1 MKIGIV
7 TFHRAINYGAVLQA
21 YALEKFIKNGLC
33 CKNVEIIDYQKQ
45 AQKKAYK
52 LFRPNNSLL
61 SIAQNLYTL
70 LNINSLNAKYRKY
83 RSFVEKYID
92 LSSNSYDDT
101 NTELLSKDSTR
112 YSYLISGS
120 DQIWNV
126 RMSDFDESYFL
137 AFNNNAEKIAYAPSL
152 GRLDFTP
159 LEEEYFIRYLKTY
172 NILSVREYQSSEY
185 LKKFYSKEIPVL
197 MDPVFLLS
205 AKEWNEI
212 SIKPNVSE
220 KYILFYSLG
229 NVAGIRKF
237 VKKLSRETGIKV
249 VTILKSLRDVFSG
262 FEKRF
267 DAGPQD
273 FLGLIS
279 NAEYVVT
286 DSFHAVSFSL
296 IYHRKFWAF
305 SSSESAGERGSWT
318 RIPNLL
324 NIAGLENRIL
334 NADNCDSVNI
344 YESIDF
350 KKVDSNLV
358 PQIEKSK
365 LFLRK
370 SLGVIK

>member
-45 AQKKAYK
+45 AQKEAYK

-61 SIAQNLYTL
+61 SIVQNLYTL

-137 AFNNNAEKIAYAPSL
+137 AFNNNAKKIAYAPSL

-172 NILSVREYQSSEY
+172 NILSVREYQSREY
-185 LKKFYSKEIPVL
+185 LKKFYSKEIPVVI
-197 MDPVFLLS
+197 DPVFLIS
-205 AKEWNEI
+205 AQKWDEI
-212 SIKPNVSE
+212 AIKPNISG

-237 VKKLSRETGIKV
+237 VKKLSRVTGIKV

-262 FEKRF
+262 FETRF

-296 IYHRKFWAF
+296 VYHRKFWAF
-305 SSSESAGERGSWT
+305 SPSESAGERGSWT

>member
-1 MKIGIV
+1 M
-7 TFHRAINYGAVLQA
+7 
-21 YALEKFIKNGLC
+21 
-33 CKNVEIIDYQKQ
+33 
-45 AQKKAYK
+45 
-52 LFRPNNSLL
+52 
-61 SIAQNLYTL
+61 
-70 LNINSLNAKYRKY
+70 
-83 RSFVEKYID
+83 
-92 LSSNSYDDT
+92 
-101 NTELLSKDSTR
+101 
-112 YSYLISGS
+112 
-120 DQIWNV
+120 
-126 RMSDFDESYFL
+126 DF
-137 AFNNNAEKIAYAPSL
+137 ANAEK
-152 GRLDFTP
+152 
-159 LEEEYFIRYLKTY
+159 EFIRCNVKSYDALSSREKISAGYLRK
-172 NILSVREYQSSEY
+172 LCGREVEC
-185 LKKFYSKEIPVL
+185 VL
-197 MDPVFLLS
+197 DPVFLLPAS
-205 AKEWNEI
+205 RWNKIAE
-212 SIKPNVSE
+212 KPADSE
-220 KYILFYSLG
+220 KYILCYFIG
-229 NVAGIRKF
+229 NVPGMRRFAKG
-237 VKKLSRETGIKV
+237 LSRKTGLKAISIIKN
-249 VTILKSLRDVFSG
+249 LRDIFSG
-262 FEKRF
+262 FETRL

-305 SSSESAGERGSWT
+305 SPSESAGERGSWT

>member
-1 MKIGIV
+1 MEIGII

-61 SIAQNLYTL
+61 SIVQNLYTL
-70 LNINSLNAKYRKY
+70 LNINSLNAKYCKY

-92 LSSNSYDDT
+92 LSANSYDDT
-101 NTELLSKDSTR
+101 NTELLSQDSTR

-137 AFNNNAEKIAYAPSL
+137 AFNNNAKKIAYAPSL

-197 MDPVFLLS
+197 MGPVFLIS
-205 AKEWNEI
+205 EQEWDEI
-212 SIKPNVSE
+212 AIKPNISG

-229 NVAGIRKF
+229 NVAGTRKF
-237 VKKLSRETGIKV
+237 VKKLSRVTGFKV

-305 SSSESAGERGSWT
+305 SHAESAGERGSWT

-324 NIAGLENRIL
+324 NIAGLQATVIL
-334 NADNCDSVNI
+334 
-344 YESIDF
+344 
-350 KKVDSNLV
+350 
-358 PQIEKSK
+358 
-365 LFLRK
+365 
-370 SLGVIK
+370 

>member
-45 AQKKAYK
+45 AQKEAYK

-61 SIAQNLYTL
+61 SIVQNLYTL

>member
-45 AQKKAYK
+45 AQKEAYK

-61 SIAQNLYTL
+61 SIVQNLYTL

-137 AFNNNAEKIAYAPSL
+137 AFNNNAKKIAYAPSL

-172 NILSVREYQSSEY
+172 NILSVREYQSREY
-185 LKKFYSKEIPVL
+185 LKKFYSKEIPVVI
-197 MDPVFLLS
+197 DPVFLIS
-205 AKEWNEI
+205 AQEWDEI
-212 SIKPNVSE
+212 AIKPNIPG

-237 VKKLSRETGIKV
+237 VKKLSRVTGIKV

-262 FEKRF
+262 FETRF

-305 SSSESAGERGSWT
+305 SPSESAGERGSWT

-324 NIAGLENRIL
+324 KIAGLENRIL

-350 KKVDSNLV
+350 KKADSNLV

>member
-1 MKIGIV
+1 MEIGII

-61 SIAQNLYTL
+61 SIVQNLYTL

-92 LSSNSYDDT
+92 LSANSYDDT
-101 NTELLSKDSTR
+101 NTELLSQDSTR

-137 AFNNNAEKIAYAPSL
+137 AFNNNAKKIAYAPSL

-237 VKKLSRETGIKV
+237 VKKLSRETGFKV

-305 SSSESAGERGSWT
+305 SHTESAGERGSWT

-324 NIAGLENRIL
+324 NIAGLQNRIL
-334 NADNCDSVNI
+334 NASNCDSVNI

-358 PQIEKSK
+358 PHIEKSK
-365 LFLRK
+365 SFLK
-370 SLGVIK
+370 KALDIVK